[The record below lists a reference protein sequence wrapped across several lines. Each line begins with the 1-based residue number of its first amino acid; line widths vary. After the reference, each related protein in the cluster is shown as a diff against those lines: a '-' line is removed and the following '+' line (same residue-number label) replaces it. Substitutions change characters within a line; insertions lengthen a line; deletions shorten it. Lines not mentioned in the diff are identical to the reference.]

1 MVILFVSVATTRT
14 QRVEANI
21 EPSARAAETRQ
32 GTMERYLV
40 DLGEP
45 ADGAKIVVAVARSST
60 VGTLRATTEVRAQ
73 KRVDAIGGLRLKGLR
88 LGCGFALDDE
98 DIASDVIERSETLTV
113 DWAANED
120 EGAAPLSNVQVDPQ
134 SLAAAKELAEDRQR
148 RHFQCRGPPS
158 MPYGSS
164 SPYSQISAND
174 SSRRPSFGETLDDD
188 DPEGT
193 YDWDGDDVPIA
204 FATIVVSSPDQAA
217 SSPRR
222 RVHVDGPPM
231 APPRRAGPSPPS
243 LSPLSAVGRLLS
255 TAFEGSSNEFATSSS
270 SAGHQQQHQQRPPPP
285 QPQRTRSQPPQ
296 LPLATSRRRD
306 GAANRADDERD
317 TGRWHTW
324 AHLFD
329 DKRSSAA
336 EVAAGHP
343 GPPAG
348 PSRGFSGTSAS
359 SPTRAPP
366 LLGGVGSNAPNIARS
381 DDPSLRAIL
390 GPRPEPG
397 ARADRHGRASVDLAS
412 APAAVSSSCATATI
426 APASV
431 TIGAAA
437 AARREADTAAAS
449 EVRPPAGSAPQ
460 EEENKGRSERTPSA
474 TRDRVLARAGFARL
488 FFRHP
493 LESNLALPLPLPLPL
508 GGDRCASTQ
517 SDRNRRSARAPGEVL
532 TVLCAVRS
540 IRAPER
546 ERKRARAR
554 AHMGM
559 SHPSLRAPRS
569 VRPFDECVRAITC
582 PPPYNDQ

>member
-1 MVILFVSVATTRT
+1 
-14 QRVEANI
+14 
-21 EPSARAAETRQ
+21 
-32 GTMERYLV
+32 MERYLV

-45 ADGAKIVVAVARSST
+45 GDGAEVVVAVARSST
-60 VGTLRATTEVRAQ
+60 VGALRAATEVRAQ

-158 MPYGSS
+158 MSYGPS
-164 SPYSQISAND
+164 SPYSEISAND

-217 SSPRR
+217 VSSPRR
-222 RVHVDGPPM
+222 RVHVDGPPV
-231 APPRRAGPSPPS
+231 APPRRAAPSPPS

-255 TAFEGSSNEFATSSS
+255 TTFEGSSNEFATSSS

-296 LPLATSRRRD
+296 LSLATSHRRD

-348 PSRGFSGTSAS
+348 PLRGFSGTAAS

-381 DDPSLRAIL
+381 DDPSLRAVL

-412 APAAVSSSCATATI
+412 APAAASSSCATATI
-426 APASV
+426 APAPV

-437 AARREADTAAAS
+437 AARREADTATAS
-449 EVRPPAGSAPQ
+449 EVRPPPA
-460 EEENKGRSERTPSA
+460 
-474 TRDRVLARAGFARL
+474 
-488 FFRHP
+488 
-493 LESNLALPLPLPLPL
+493 PLPKKK
-508 GGDRCASTQ
+508 RRREEASAYRPPHATVFL
-517 SDRNRRSARAPGEVL
+517 RGRASRGRVP
-532 TVLCAVRS
+532 
-540 IRAPER
+540 AP
-546 ERKRARAR
+546 
-554 AHMGM
+554 
-559 SHPSLRAPRS
+559 S
-569 VRPFDECVRAITC
+569 
-582 PPPYNDQ
+582 